1 MLVRVVDATAV
12 SAVLFGDPAAD
23 QIVQQLDDAILV
35 APTVLENHLCEICL
49 QRMHDGEAEESHYLE
64 ALGLLQVLDL
74 QVIKQDPGEIVR
86 FAKEYR
92 VSINEAYYLRLA
104 HAFSAEL
111 VSLNEAATAPVTL
124 GRVSA

>member
-12 SAVLFGDPAAD
+12 SAVLFGDPAAE
-23 QIVQQLDDAILV
+23 QIVQQLDDAVLV

-49 QRMHDGEAEESHYLE
+49 QKIHDGEADEGHYLE
-64 ALGLLQVLDL
+64 ALSLLQVLDL
-74 QVIKQDPGEIVR
+74 QTIKQDPGEIVR
-86 FAKEYR
+86 FANKHQ

-111 VSLNEAATAPVTL
+111 VSLNETAMAPVPL
-124 GRVSA
+124 SRVSA